1 MVTRARSPSGRVKP
15 RVEELLSRGEFVLR
29 RDFGAYSIDGKKISP
44 KAFELISD
52 ALDSYLSE
60 YCEKVDEYTYD
71 IGEEM
76 PRAVELYNC
85 PIGKVGVTKASA
97 EHYDITRV
105 FVGNDGWKK
114 AKEDAL
120 EELRHKLER
129 VEEGSEWYTRFQEDI
144 ENIEKMPE

>member
-15 RVEELLSRGEFVLR
+15 RVEKLLSRGEFELR
-29 RDFGAYSIDGKKISP
+29 RDFGAYSIDGKSISA
-44 KAFELISD
+44 KTFELVSD

-60 YCEKVDEYTYD
+60 YCEKADEYEYS
-71 IGEEM
+71 IGDYEYGG
-76 PRAVELYNC
+76 VELYNC

-120 EELRHKLER
+120 GELRYELER

>member
-1 MVTRARSPSGRVKP
+1 V
-15 RVEELLSRGEFVLR
+15 
-29 RDFGAYSIDGKKISP
+29 Y
-44 KAFELISD
+44 
-52 ALDSYLSE
+52 
-60 YCEKVDEYTYD
+60 
-71 IGEEM
+71 
-76 PRAVELYNC
+76 
-85 PIGKVGVTKASA
+85 KASA

-120 EELRHKLER
+120 GELHYELEQ

>member
-1 MVTRARSPSGRVKP
+1 MVSQVSSRHVKP
-15 RVEELLSRGEFVLR
+15 RVEELLSGGVLVLR
-29 RDFGAYSIDGKKISP
+29 RDFNDYYINGRKVDF
-44 KAFELISD
+44 KAFELAHD
-52 ALDSYLSE
+52 AIDSYLSE

-105 FVGNDGWKK
+105 FIGSDAWKK

-120 EELRHKLER
+120 EELRYELER
-129 VEEGSEWYTRFQEDI
+129 VRRGSEWYTRFQEDI

>member
-1 MVTRARSPSGRVKP
+1 MVSHI
-15 RVEELLSRGEFVLR
+15 LSRHVKLRAEEFLSGGVLVLR
-29 RDFGAYSIDGKKISP
+29 RDFNDYYINGRKVDFKE
-44 KAFELISD
+44 FELVSD

>member
-1 MVTRARSPSGRVKP
+1 MVSQVSSVRAKP
-15 RVEELLSRGEFVLR
+15 RAEELLSRGEFELR
-29 RDFGAYSIDGKKISP
+29 RDFNDYYIDGERISA

-60 YCEKVDEYTYD
+60 YCEKVDEYEYS

-105 FVGNDGWKK
+105 FVGNDAWKK
-114 AKEDAL
+114 AKESAL
-120 EELRHKLER
+120 EELRSELRHVR
-129 VEEGSEWYTRFQEDI
+129 RGSGWYTRFQEDI

>member
-1 MVTRARSPSGRVKP
+1 MVSQVSSRRVKP
-15 RVEELLSRGEFVLR
+15 RVEKLLSRGEFELR
-29 RDFGAYSIDGKKISP
+29 RDFNDYYIDEKRISA
-44 KAFELISD
+44 KTFELVSD

>member
-1 MVTRARSPSGRVKP
+1 MVSQISSRRVNP
-15 RVEELLSRGEFVLR
+15 HVEELLGRGKFELR
-29 RDFGAYSIDGKKISP
+29 RDFGTYYIDGKRISA
-44 KAFELISD
+44 KAFELVSD

-60 YCEKVDEYTYD
+60 YCEKVDEYEYS

-85 PIGKVGVTKASA
+85 PIGKVGVSKASA

-120 EELRHKLER
+120 EELRYELEE
-129 VEEGSEWYTRFQEDI
+129 VEEGSEWYKRFQEDI

>member
-1 MVTRARSPSGRVKP
+1 MVSHILSRHVKP
-15 RVEELLSRGEFVLR
+15 RAEELLSGGVLVLR
-29 RDFGAYSIDGKKISP
+29 RDFNDYYINGRKVDFKE
-44 KAFELISD
+44 FELVSD

-60 YCEKVDEYTYD
+60 NCEKVDEYTYD

-85 PIGKVGVTKASA
+85 PIGKVGVSKASA

-105 FVGNDGWKK
+105 FVGSDAWKK

-120 EELRHKLER
+120 EELRYELRHVR
-129 VEEGSEWYTRFQEDI
+129 RGSEWYTRFQEDI

>member
-1 MVTRARSPSGRVKP
+1 MVSQVSSRRVKP
-15 RVEELLSRGEFVLR
+15 RVEKLLSRGEFELR
-29 RDFGAYSIDGKKISP
+29 RDFNDYYIDEKRISA
-44 KAFELISD
+44 KTFELVSD

-85 PIGKVGVTKASA
+85 PIGKVGVSKASA

>member
-1 MVTRARSPSGRVKP
+1 MVSHILSRHAKP
-15 RVEELLSRGEFVLR
+15 RAEELLSRGEFELR
-29 RDFGAYSIDGKKISP
+29 RDFNDYYIDRERISA
-44 KAFELISD
+44 KAFELVSD

-60 YCEKVDEYTYD
+60 YCEKVDEYEYS

-85 PIGKVGVTKASA
+85 PIGKVGVSKASA
-97 EHYDITRV
+97 EHYDIIRV

-120 EELRHKLER
+120 EELRYELRHVR
-129 VEEGSEWYTRFQEDI
+129 RGSEWYTRFQEDI

>member
-1 MVTRARSPSGRVKP
+1 MVSQVSNRRVKP
-15 RVEELLSRGEFVLR
+15 RVEKLLSRGEIELR

-44 KAFELISD
+44 KAFELVSD
-52 ALDSYLSE
+52 AIDSYLSE

-85 PIGKVGVTKASA
+85 PIGKVGVSKASA

-120 EELRHKLER
+120 GELRYELER

>member
-1 MVTRARSPSGRVKP
+1 MVSQVSSRRVKP
-15 RVEELLSRGEFVLR
+15 RVEELLSRGEFELR
-29 RDFGAYSIDGKKISP
+29 RDFGAYSIDGKRINAKT
-44 KAFELISD
+44 FELVSD

-71 IGEEM
+71 VGEEM
-76 PRAVELYNC
+76 PRDVELYNC
-85 PIGKVGVTKASA
+85 PIGKVGVSKASA

-120 EELRHKLER
+120 EELRYELEQ

>member
-1 MVTRARSPSGRVKP
+1 MVSHI
-15 RVEELLSRGEFVLR
+15 LSRHVKLRAEEFLSGGVLVLR
-29 RDFGAYSIDGKKISP
+29 RDFNDYYINGRKVDFKE
-44 KAFELISD
+44 FELVSD
-52 ALDSYLSE
+52 AIDSYLDE
-60 YCEKVDEYTYD
+60 YCEKVDEYEYS

-85 PIGKVGVTKASA
+85 PIGKVGVTMASA

-105 FVGNDGWKK
+105 FIGSDAWKK

-120 EELRHKLER
+120 KELRSELRHVR
-129 VEEGSEWYTRFQEDI
+129 RGSEWYTRFQEDI

>member
-1 MVTRARSPSGRVKP
+1 MVSQVPSKRVKP
-15 RVEELLSRGEFVLR
+15 RVEELLSHGKFELR
-29 RDFGAYSIDGKKISP
+29 RDFDTYYIDGKRISA

-60 YCEKVDEYTYD
+60 YCEKADEYEYS

-85 PIGKVGVTKASA
+85 PIGKVGVSKASA

-120 EELRHKLER
+120 EELRYELEE

>member
-1 MVTRARSPSGRVKP
+1 MVSQASSRHVKP
-15 RVEELLSRGEFVLR
+15 HVEELLSGGVLVLR
-29 RDFGAYSIDGKKISP
+29 RDFNDYYINGEKVDFKS
-44 KAFELISD
+44 FELVQD
-52 ALDSYLSE
+52 AVDSYLSE
-60 YCEKVDEYTYD
+60 NCEKVDEYEYS

-76 PRAVELYNC
+76 PRAVVLYNC

-105 FVGNDGWKK
+105 FIGSDAWKK

-120 EELRHKLER
+120 EELRYELRHVR
-129 VEEGSEWYTRFQEDI
+129 RGSEWYTRFQEDI

>member
-1 MVTRARSPSGRVKP
+1 MVTRAPSPSEHEKP
-15 RVEELLSRGEFVLR
+15 HIKELLSSGMLDLR
-29 RDFGAYSIDGKKISP
+29 RDFNDYYINGRKVDVKT
-44 KAFELISD
+44 FELAQD
-52 ALDSYLSE
+52 AIDSYLNE
-60 YCEKVDEYTYD
+60 YCEKVDEYEYS

-97 EHYDITRV
+97 EHYDIFV
-105 FVGNDGWKK
+105 AYVGNDAWKK

-120 EELRHKLER
+120 YELRSELRHVR
-129 VEEGSEWYTRFQEDI
+129 RGSEWYTRIQEDI